1 MNKKDKKIL
10 IEHLH
15 HYLDTNDDKD
25 NEGRNIL
32 LKLIKKYK
40 NE

>member
-10 IEHLH
+10 IETLY
-15 HYLDTNDDKD
+15 HYLDIN